1 MQTDPHIMDELSK
14 GAFAP
19 IYPVIANQITAK
31 TGIKEGICIDIGAGP
46 ASLSIALAKIT
57 NLKIYAMDISKESYY
72 LSKKNIKIEGLVNRI
87 IPIVGDVH
95 QLPFADEFSDLII
108 SRGSLPFWKDI
119 STAFKEINRVLKPDA
134 SGYIGG
140 GFGSHELKEEISK
153 ELMKNTSNNNFYH
166 PPKIDINTLESAV
179 KKAVNDNYIIINDD
193 SGLWVI
199 IKKIIYD

>member
-1 MQTDPHIMDELSK
+1 MDELSK

-19 IYPVIANQITAK
+19 IYPVIADQIIAK

-57 NLKIYAMDISKESYY
+57 ELKIYAMDISKETYN
-72 LSKKNIKIEGLVNRI
+72 LSNENIKIEGLVNRI

-95 QLPFADEFSDLII
+95 QLPFANEFADLII
-108 SRGSLPFWKDI
+108 SRGSLTFWNDI

-153 ELMKNTSNNNFYH
+153 ELKNNNPNNKNFYH

-179 KKAVNDNYIIINDD
+179 KTAVNDNYIIINDD

-199 IKKIIYD
+199 IKKII